1 MQAQKHAQQR
11 ERSGNNLMTTDI
23 SVPQSAAQAQQ
34 PEPYINKAEV
44 ARRLGKEVRTIDN
57 WMRQGKIPYFK
68 IGRSVN
74 FKWSDVDAFMQA
86 KFRVVQP
93 ASK

>member
-1 MQAQKHAQQR
+1 
-11 ERSGNNLMTTDI
+11 MTTDI
-23 SVPQSAAQAQQ
+23 SVPQTAAQAQQ
-34 PEPYINKAEV
+34 PEPYINKTEV

-57 WMRQGKIPYFK
+57 WMRQGQIPYFK

-74 FKWSDVDAFMQA
+74 FKWSDVDAFMRDR
-86 KFRVVQP
+86 FRVVQP

>member
-1 MQAQKHAQQR
+1 
-11 ERSGNNLMTTDI
+11 MTTET
-23 SVPQSAAQAQQ
+23 SVPQTQTAPQ

-74 FKWSDVDAFMQA
+74 FKWSDVDAFMRER
-86 KFRVVQP
+86 FRVVRLG
-93 ASK
+93 

>member
-1 MQAQKHAQQR
+1 M
-11 ERSGNNLMTTDI
+11 NDT
-23 SVPQSAAQAQQ
+23 SVPQTAAQAQQ

-74 FKWSDVDAFMQA
+74 FKWSDVDAYMQTNY
-86 KFRVVQP
+86 RVVQR